1 MSIEL
6 QFKKGS
12 LALRVL
18 LKDEALSALQNIV
31 AQYQSDEEVQPLSSQ
46 FVSTVPVV
54 SSPILPATNGDSVT
68 AAKDWLSKHSGS
80 EALNLIGWKTN
91 PEKIL
96 IMGAFHES
104 KGGAEGWRSADME
117 TRFSE
122 ARESFPGNFPR
133 DMSSA
138 IKESLIATVTP
149 RTYKISRTGWNKIAD
164 AVAGLG
170 HA

>member
-18 LKDEALSALQNIV
+18 LKDEALTELQKIV
-31 AQYQSDEEVQPLSSQ
+31 ADYQSDEELPPLSAQ
-46 FVSTVPVV
+46 IVSTTLAPLTPPA
-54 SSPILPATNGDSVT
+54 PIGGDTVA
-68 AAKDWLSKHSGS
+68 AAKDWLSKHSAS
-80 EALNLIGWKTN
+80 EALNLIGWKTYS
-91 PEKIL
+91 EKIL
-96 IMGAFHES
+96 ILGAFHES

-117 TRFSE
+117 ARFSE

-138 IKESLIATVTP
+138 IKDNLIATVTA
-149 RTYKISRTGWNKIAD
+149 RTYKVSRTGWNKIAE
-164 AVAGLG
+164 ATASLG